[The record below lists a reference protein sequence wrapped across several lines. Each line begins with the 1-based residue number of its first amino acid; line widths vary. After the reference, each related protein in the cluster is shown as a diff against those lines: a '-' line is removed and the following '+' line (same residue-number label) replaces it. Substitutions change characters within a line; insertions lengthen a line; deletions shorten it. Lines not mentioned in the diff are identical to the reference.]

1 MDLLELLR
9 QRGKALVLQG
19 PQGCG
24 KGLLARQLAGPS
36 CSEVHIDNL
45 LTEDPWFRG
54 WLKDQVKTVIVEGV
68 PKTPEDIGAV
78 KTLIVNLKTVYEQK
92 GKAPKVVDVPSF
104 IFCTSDP
111 EPLDFGPNDRRFY
124 VIKMDSVI

>member
-1 MDLLELLR
+1 MTLLDLLR
-9 QRGKALVLQG
+9 QRGKTLVLQG

-24 KGLLARQLAGPS
+24 KGLLARQLAEGP
-36 CSEVHIDNL
+36 CSDAHIADLSAKGSRFNQ
-45 LTEDPWFRG
+45 
-54 WLKDQVKTVIVEGV
+54 WLKCSIKTVIVEGV
-68 PKTPEDIGAV
+68 PKAAEDIEVV
-78 KTLIVNLKTVYEQK
+78 KSLIVSGRMVYEER
-92 GKAPKVVDVPSF
+92 GKAPKGVDVPNF